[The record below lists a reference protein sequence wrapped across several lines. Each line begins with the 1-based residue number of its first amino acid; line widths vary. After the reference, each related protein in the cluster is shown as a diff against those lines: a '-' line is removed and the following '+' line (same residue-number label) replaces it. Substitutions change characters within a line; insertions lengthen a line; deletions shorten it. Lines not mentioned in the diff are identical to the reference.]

1 MITTRDCG
9 ITASDHCCDHYCC
22 ISSDCY
28 CIPAIENHECIQ
40 DHLGGQR
47 NTSACAGSYLA
58 PSDGAAAARAHS
70 VGVESL
76 NDLCMFLCMYA
87 CVYVCVC
94 VYQRIVCMHVCLHV
108 SMYVPLC
115 VYKHVMQ
122 CMHVRKSRP
131 SGVGRSRH
139 PALGSTLSSATK
151 QDRFLT
157 QVCRQD

>member
-76 NDLCMFLCMYA
+76 NDLCMFLCICVCLCMCVSA
-87 CVYVCVC
+87 DCVYARVFACIDVCAPVC
-94 VYQRIVCMHVCLHV
+94 IQACNAMHACTQKQALRCW
-108 SMYVPLC
+108 SITS
-115 VYKHVMQ
+115 
-122 CMHVRKSRP
+122 SRP
-131 SGVGRSRH
+131 RLH
-139 PALGSTLSSATK
+139 PLISNQT
-151 QDRFLT
+151 R
-157 QVCRQD
+157 